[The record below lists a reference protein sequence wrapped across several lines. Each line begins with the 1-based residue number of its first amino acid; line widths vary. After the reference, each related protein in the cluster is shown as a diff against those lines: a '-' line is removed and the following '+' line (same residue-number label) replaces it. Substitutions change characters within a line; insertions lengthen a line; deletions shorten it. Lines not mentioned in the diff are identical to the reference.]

1 MNNQAI
7 FDYDV
12 AVLIGRFQG
21 FHKGQE
27 APLKKALESASRVIV
42 ALGSSY
48 RARSA
53 KNPFTWEERA
63 AMIACTLDD
72 ATRARVSFVPV
83 RDYYDDKRWSAA
95 VRTIVDNNCDETE
108 RKIALVG
115 FHKDASSY
123 YLGLFPQWSFV
134 ESQQYDKIDAT
145 TVRQIYFEGD
155 DTAATR
161 ALLSGLVHP
170 AVVSYL
176 NGWMRLP
183 QYAQM
188 RKEHLAIEKSKK
200 TWGAGPFITVDAVVT
215 VSSHVLLVRRGGD
228 VGNGLWAV
236 PGGFL
241 DSRERL
247 LQGAIRELKEETGL
261 ATLNSSL
268 EESLKEVAVFDHA
281 DRGSRGRTITHAH
294 WFDLGESRLLPH
306 VAGDDDAAE
315 AKWIPLAELP
325 EMEEQFFEDHYSCIL
340 KHFLPLGEVQG
351 KTAT

>member
-1 MNNQAI
+1 MNNIAG

-42 ALGSSY
+42 VLGSSY

-63 AMIACTLDD
+63 AMIACTLDE
-72 ATRARVSFVPV
+72 ATRGRVSFVPV

-95 VRTIVDNNCDETE
+95 VRAIVGSNCNDSE

-176 NGWMRLP
+176 IGWMRLP
-183 QYAQM
+183 QYGQM
-188 RKEHLAIEKSKK
+188 RKEHLAIERSKK
-200 TWGAGPFITVDAVVT
+200 TWGVGPFITVDAVVT
-215 VSSHVLLVRRGGD
+215 VSDHVLLVRRGGD
-228 VGNGLWAV
+228 VGKGLWAV

-241 DSRERL
+241 DPRERL

-261 ATLNSSL
+261 ATLSSSL
-268 EESLKEVAVFDHA
+268 EESLREVAVFDHA

-294 WFDLGESRLLPH
+294 WFDLGETRRLPL

-325 EMEEQFFEDHYSCIL
+325 EMEEHFFEDHYSCIL
-340 KHFLPLGEVQG
+340 KHFLPIAEVQG